1 MKTIL
6 LLFFTVTHLF
16 SIETVVILKS
26 GENLKVEL
34 IDENEISIVFKN
46 LDNGFVDIIGKEDIE
61 KIVYFNTKD
70 NNKNF
75 PKTKQIK
82 KIKRKKEKE
91 NHKSDPTME
100 TEVSFNLQNYFLN

>member
-1 MKTIL
+1 MKTFF
-6 LLFFTVTHLF
+6 LLFFIVTYLF

-46 LDNGFVDIIGKEDIE
+46 LDNGSVDIIGKEDIE
-61 KIVYFNTKD
+61 KIVYLDTNGHI
-70 NNKNF
+70 KNF
-75 PKTKQIK
+75 SKTKQTK

-91 NHKSDPTME
+91 NHKSDPNME
-100 TEVSFNLQNYFLN
+100 TEVSLNP